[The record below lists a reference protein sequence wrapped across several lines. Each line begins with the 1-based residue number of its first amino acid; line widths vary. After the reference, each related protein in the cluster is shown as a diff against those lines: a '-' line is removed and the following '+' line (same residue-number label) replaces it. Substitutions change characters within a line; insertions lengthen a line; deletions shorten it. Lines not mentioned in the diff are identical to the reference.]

1 MNSEII
7 LYLLL
12 GILSFDFFM
21 EFILD
26 YLNLNYQKDSLPVEL
41 NEVYNDEQFKKS
53 QEYLKVNTKFGFLT
67 SSFSFLVT
75 LSVLFFGGLGW
86 LDIFIKLTF
95 NNAMIQSLVF
105 FAVLFLVSDFINI
118 PFAIYKAFVIE
129 EKFGFNKI
137 TPKLFIMDKIKG
149 YLMALVL
156 GGLLLSVLLWLIQ
169 FIGQNFWI
177 WFWLV
182 IAGFILLINLFYTS
196 VILPLFNKLVP
207 LGEGDLR
214 AAIEK
219 YSSTVNFPLTNIF
232 VMDGSKRSSK
242 SNAFFSGIG
251 KKKKIVL
258 FDTLIDNHS
267 KEELVAVL
275 AHEAGH
281 YKKNHIMQGLIVSVL
296 QTGLILFVL
305 SLFIFNRELSF
316 ALGGGESAI
325 HLNLIAFFMLFSPI
339 SHFTGILSNIWSR
352 KNEYE
357 ADRYAAETYNAK
369 ALSDALKKLSAD
381 NLSNLTPHPAV
392 VFVHYSHPPLLDRL
406 RALGNGID

>member
-7 LYLLL
+7 LYLLI
-12 GILSFDFFM
+12 GILTFDFFV

-26 YLNLNYQKDSLPVEL
+26 YLNLTHQSDQLPAVLKD
-41 NEVYNDEQFKKS
+41 VYDEAQFKKS
-53 QEYLKVNTKFGFLT
+53 QEYLRVNTKFGFLT
-67 SSFSFLVT
+67 SSFSFVLT

-86 LDIFIKLTF
+86 LDIFVKLTF
-95 NNAMIQSLVF
+95 AKPMIQSLAF
-105 FAVLFLVSDFINI
+105 FALLFILSDLITI
-118 PFAIYKAFVIE
+118 PFAIYKTFIIE

-137 TPKLFIMDKIKG
+137 TPKIFVMDKIKG

-156 GGLLLSVLLWLIQ
+156 GGVLVSALLWLINLM
-169 FIGQNFWI
+169 GQNFWI

-182 IAGFILLINLFYTS
+182 IALFIVLVNLFYTS
-196 VILPLFNKLVP
+196 LILPLFNKLAP
-207 LGEGDLR
+207 LEGGALR
-214 AAIEK
+214 TAIEK
-219 YSSTVNFPLTNIF
+219 YSSKVNFPLTNIF

-258 FDTLIDNHS
+258 FDTLISNHS
-267 KEELVAVL
+267 EEELVAVL

-281 YKKNHIMQGLIVSVL
+281 YKKNHIIQSLVVGIV
-296 QTGLILFVL
+296 QTGLILFIL
-305 SLFIFNRELSF
+305 SLFIFNRQFSY
-316 ALGGGESAI
+316 ALGGGESSI

-339 SHFTGILSNIWSR
+339 SHLTGIISNIWSR

-357 ADRYAAETYNAK
+357 ADRYAADTYSAK
-369 ALSDALKKLSAD
+369 SLADALKKLSAD
-381 NLSNLTPHPAV
+381 NLSNLTPHPAI

-406 RALGNGID
+406 RALEK